1 MDWMKMLGGWDFGRL
16 LDVFELEP
24 DGDLDQS
31 TSIRFLAAEFET
43 PGSCELTGR
52 VVKQFMA
59 G

>member
-1 MDWMKMLGGWDFGRL
+1 MKMLGGWDFGRL

-24 DGDLDQS
+24 DGNLDQS

-43 PGSCELTGR
+43 PGSCELAGR